1 MNQYIRGNMKQFHL
15 KKISKSTRIDYQIE
29 YESALNEQ
37 QFSAVT
43 SQSKRLL
50 ILAGAGTGK
59 TKTLVYKVARLIENG
74 IPPEQIV
81 LLTFTR
87 RAAKEMMDRATILLD
102 ERCQHIQGGTFH
114 SFCTQI
120 LRKYSGHIG
129 YNQEFSIL
137 DSSDSMDLIQ
147 HVRSSLNIE
156 HRTQRF
162 PAKRSLA
169 KLFSLHI
176 NKQLDIR
183 VLLQAHY
190 PQFLVHEKEIIEL
203 FKDYESY
210 KAKHHIMDF
219 DDLLF
224 NTEKLFVE
232 HPDILERISSTCKH
246 VLVDEFQDTNKIQ
259 AILCEHFSSF
269 HQNLTVV
276 GDDAQS
282 IYAFRGSDHE
292 NILRFPNE
300 FADTEL
306 IKLEENYRSSPE
318 ILDVANAILKQ
329 SSKLFDKKLFTNRE
343 SSDLPALI
351 KAIDDKEEAEFI
363 AQLVLHLREHQ
374 IDLDQIAILFRNARD
389 SFTLELALQ
398 SKNVPFKKFGGQKF
412 TEAAHIKDVLAHVR
426 VLNNPNDTVAWQRVL
441 MLIEGV
447 GPKTAED
454 LFLWIQQVQSK
465 KESKASVDTTNW
477 FSNSEWMNKSYY
489 NGLNKLGKCLVES
502 SKSNNWY
509 DCIPLIIDYYVP
521 ICKDLYDDAPKREED
536 LAAIHQIAKS
546 YHDVQSFLTDLVLDP
561 ITDTVI
567 DTLESKDEES
577 PLSLSTIHS
586 AKGLE
591 WKHVIIMQCLDGSI
605 PSTFSLDQDDLL
617 DEELRL
623 LYVAATRAQD
633 MLYFTYPRTSYRHR
647 EGDYLTK
654 ASRFLDPIT
663 SKLEP
668 WELIHDNES
677 QDDASLTEGVNPPQ
691 LE

>member
-15 KKISKSTRIDYQIE
+15 KKTSKSTRIDYQIE

-87 RAAKEMMDRATILLD
+87 RAAKEMMDRATLLLD

-120 LRKYSGHIG
+120 LRKYSSHIG

-147 HVRSSLNIE
+147 HVRSNLNIE

-183 VLLQAHY
+183 VLLHAHY

-363 AQLVLHLREHQ
+363 AQLVLHLREYQ

-447 GPKTAED
+447 GPKSAED

-465 KESKASVDTTNW
+465 KESKASADSTNW
-477 FSNSEWMNKSYY
+477 FSNSEWLNKSYY

-502 SKSNNWY
+502 SKRNIWY
-509 DCIPLIIDYYVP
+509 DCIPLIIDYYLP

-536 LAAIHQIAKS
+536 LAALHQIAKS

-577 PLSLSTIHS
+577 PLTLSTIHS

-633 MLYFTYPRTSYRHR
+633 MLYFTYPRTSYRQR

-663 SKLEP
+663 SKLET

-677 QDDASLTEGVNPPQ
+677 QDDASLTEGNNPPQ

>member
-15 KKISKSTRIDYQIE
+15 KKTSKSTRIDYQIE

-87 RAAKEMMDRATILLD
+87 RAAKEMMDRATLLLD

-120 LRKYSGHIG
+120 LRKYSSHIG

-465 KESKASVDTTNW
+465 KN
-477 FSNSEWMNKSYY
+477 
-489 NGLNKLGKCLVES
+489 
-502 SKSNNWY
+502 
-509 DCIPLIIDYYVP
+509 
-521 ICKDLYDDAPKREED
+521 
-536 LAAIHQIAKS
+536 Q
-546 YHDVQSFLTDLVLDP
+546 
-561 ITDTVI
+561 
-567 DTLESKDEES
+567 
-577 PLSLSTIHS
+577 
-586 AKGLE
+586 
-591 WKHVIIMQCLDGSI
+591 
-605 PSTFSLDQDDLL
+605 
-617 DEELRL
+617 
-623 LYVAATRAQD
+623 
-633 MLYFTYPRTSYRHR
+633 RHR
-647 EGDYLTK
+647 QT
-654 ASRFLDPIT
+654 
-663 SKLEP
+663 
-668 WELIHDNES
+668 
-677 QDDASLTEGVNPPQ
+677 PPTG
-691 LE
+691 LVIRSG

>member
-15 KKISKSTRIDYQIE
+15 KKTSKSTRIDYQIE

-87 RAAKEMMDRATILLD
+87 RAAKEMMDRATLLLD

-120 LRKYSGHIG
+120 LRKYSSHIG

-162 PAKRSLA
+162 PAKRCLA

-203 FKDYESY
+203 FKGYESY

-259 AILCEHFSSF
+259 AILCERFSSF

-318 ILDVANAILKQ
+318 ILDVANAIIKQ

-363 AQLVLHLREHQ
+363 SQLVLHLREHQ
-374 IDLDQIAILFRNARD
+374 IAFREVAILFRNARD

-447 GPKTAED
+447 GPKSAED

-465 KESKASVDTTNW
+465 KESKASADSTNW
-477 FSNSEWMNKSYY
+477 FSNSEWLNKSYY

-502 SKSNNWY
+502 SKRNIWY
-509 DCIPLIIDYYVP
+509 DCIPLIIDYYLP

-536 LAAIHQIAKS
+536 LAALHQIAKS

-577 PLSLSTIHS
+577 PLTLSTIHS

-633 MLYFTYPRTSYRHR
+633 MLYFTYPRTSYRQR

-677 QDDASLTEGVNPPQ
+677 QDDASLTEGNNPPQ

>member
-176 NKQLDIR
+176 NKQHDIR

-465 KESKASVDTTNW
+465 KESKASADTTNW

>member
-15 KKISKSTRIDYQIE
+15 KKTSKSTRIDYQIE

-87 RAAKEMMDRATILLD
+87 RAAKEMMDRATLLLD

-120 LRKYSGHIG
+120 LRKYSSHIG

-183 VLLQAHY
+183 VLLHAHY

-363 AQLVLHLREHQ
+363 AQLVLHLREYQ

-447 GPKTAED
+447 GPKSAED

-465 KESKASVDTTNW
+465 KESKASADSTNW
-477 FSNSEWMNKSYY
+477 FSNSEWLNKSYY

-502 SKSNNWY
+502 SKRNIWY
-509 DCIPLIIDYYVP
+509 DCIPLIIDYYLP

-536 LAAIHQIAKS
+536 LAALHQIAKS

-561 ITDTVI
+561 ITHTVI

-577 PLSLSTIHS
+577 PLTLSTIHS

-633 MLYFTYPRTSYRHR
+633 MLYFTYPRTSYRQR

-677 QDDASLTEGVNPPQ
+677 QDDASLTEGNNPPQ

>member
-1 MNQYIRGNMKQFHL
+1 MNQYIRENMKQFHL
-15 KKISKSTRIDYQIE
+15 KKTSKSTRIDYQIE

-87 RAAKEMMDRATILLD
+87 RAAKEMMDRATLLLD

-120 LRKYSGHIG
+120 LRKYSSHIG

-183 VLLQAHY
+183 VLLHAHY

-363 AQLVLHLREHQ
+363 AQLVLHLREYQ

-447 GPKTAED
+447 GPKSAED

-465 KESKASVDTTNW
+465 KESKASADSTNW
-477 FSNSEWMNKSYY
+477 FSNSEWLNKSYY

-502 SKSNNWY
+502 SKRNIWY
-509 DCIPLIIDYYVP
+509 DCIPLIIDYYLP

-536 LAAIHQIAKS
+536 LAALHQIAKS

-561 ITDTVI
+561 KTDTVI

-577 PLSLSTIHS
+577 PLTLSTIHS

-633 MLYFTYPRTSYRHR
+633 MLYFTYPRTSYRQR

-677 QDDASLTEGVNPPQ
+677 QDDASLTEGNNPPQ

>member
-1 MNQYIRGNMKQFHL
+1 MKQFHL
-15 KKISKSTRIDYQIE
+15 KKTPKSTRIDYQIE

-37 QFSAVT
+37 QLSAVT

-59 TKTLVYKVARLIENG
+59 TKTLIYKVARLIENG

-87 RAAKEMMDRATILLD
+87 RAAKEMMDRATHLLD

-120 LRKYSGHIG
+120 LRKYSSHIG

-147 HVRSSLNIE
+147 HVRSRLNIK
-156 HRTQRF
+156 HRSQRF

-169 KLFSLHI
+169 KLFSLHK

-183 VLLQAHY
+183 VLLHAHY
-190 PQFLVHEKEIIEL
+190 PQFLVHEKDIIEL
-203 FKDYESY
+203 FKNYESY
-210 KAKHHIMDF
+210 KVKHHIMDF

-224 NTEKLFVE
+224 NTQKLFVE
-232 HPDILERISSTCKH
+232 HPDILDRVSSTCKH

-300 FADTEL
+300 FTDTEL

-374 IDLDQIAILFRNARD
+374 IALDQVAILFRNARD

-398 SKNVPFKKFGGQKF
+398 SKDVPFKKFGGQKF

-465 KESKASVDTTNW
+465 KEWGASADSTHW

-502 SKSNNWY
+502 SKRTKWY
-509 DCIPLIIDYYVP
+509 DCIPLIVDYYLP

-536 LAAIHQIAKS
+536 LAALHQIAKS

-577 PLSLSTIHS
+577 PLTLSTIHS

-605 PSTFSLDQDDLL
+605 PSTFSIDQEDSL

-633 MLYFTYPRTSYRHR
+633 MLYFTYPRTSYRQN

-677 QDDASLTEGVNPPQ
+677 HEDASLKKGENPPL

>member
-1 MNQYIRGNMKQFHL
+1 MNQYIRGNMKQFYL
-15 KKISKSTRIDYQIE
+15 KKTSKSTRIDYQIE

-87 RAAKEMMDRATILLD
+87 RAAKEMMDRATLLLD

-120 LRKYSGHIG
+120 LRKYSSHIG

-259 AILCEHFSSF
+259 AILCERFSSF

-318 ILDVANAILKQ
+318 ILDIANAILKQ

-465 KESKASVDTTNW
+465 KESKASADTTNW

-536 LAAIHQIAKS
+536 LATLHQIAKS

-577 PLSLSTIHS
+577 PLTLSTIHS

-633 MLYFTYPRTSYRHR
+633 MLYFTYPRTSYRQR

-677 QDDASLTEGVNPPQ
+677 QDDASLTEGNNPPQ

>member
-15 KKISKSTRIDYQIE
+15 KKTSKSTRIDYQIE

-87 RAAKEMMDRATILLD
+87 RAAKEMMDRATLLLD

-120 LRKYSGHIG
+120 LRKYSSHIG

-318 ILDVANAILKQ
+318 ILDIANAILKQ

-465 KESKASVDTTNW
+465 KKSKASADTTNW

-536 LAAIHQIAKS
+536 LAALHQIAKS

-577 PLSLSTIHS
+577 PLTLSTIHS

-633 MLYFTYPRTSYRHR
+633 MLYFTYPRTSYRQR

-654 ASRFLDPIT
+654 ASRFLDPII